1 MAKPVPPPP
10 APPSVP
16 IDVNLREALEERYL
30 AYALSTIMGRALPD
44 ARDGLKPVHRRIL
57 YGMHILRLDP
67 GSAFKKCAKI
77 VGDVMGSFHPHGDQA
92 IYEAL
97 VRLAQDFAS
106 RYPLIEGQGNF
117 GNIDGDNAA
126 AYRYTEARMTDVA
139 RLIMEGVE
147 ENSVDWRDNYS
158 GDTKEPIVMPS
169 AVPNLLANGAQGIAV
184 GMATSIPPHNIAELC
199 DAALHLIAHPGANV
213 EALAQFVPGPDF
225 PTGGVVIDA
234 KPAIIETYRTGRG
247 AFRVRARWAK
257 ADTGRGGWVVVVTQ
271 IPYGV
276 QKSRLIEQ
284 IANLLNERK
293 LPLLADVR
301 DESTEDVRIVL
312 EPRSRAVEPET
323 LMKSLFRLTELE
335 ARVSVNMNVLVDG
348 VTPRV
353 VSLGEALKQWL
364 DHRRNVLVRRSR
376 HRLAAID
383 RRLELLAGMII
394 VFLNLDEVIRIVR
407 EDDDPKEAL
416 KVRFSL
422 TEPQV
427 VYVLDTRLRSLR
439 RLEEMALRK
448 EQDDLTKEKAS
459 IEALLASERKQWR
472 MIEVE
477 IRDLRKKFGP
487 DTNLGRRRTSFEAA
501 PDVVVADL
509 TEAMIE
515 REPLTIVVS
524 QKGWIR
530 ALKGQ
535 VADLSG
541 ATFKG
546 DDGLKT
552 SFFAE
557 TTSKI
562 LVLASDGKV
571 FTLDACQIA
580 RRARAGR
587 ADPPHGRH
595 RRERRH
601 RRRLALCVGDEAPH
615 RVERRQRLHHRRRRA
630 SVLDPQGQGGA
641 QRHGAGDRGVDRARR
656 RRPCRGHRAEP
667 QASGVS
673 ACPAQRNGA
682 RQGHTLATLQGCR
695 PFRRQGFR
703 HRRRPH
709 LARLGRADLHRRQAR
724 AQGLDRQ
731 SRRSRPPAAQGVSEK
746 QQVRGVARPTGEGAK
761 FCGRA
766 GDSNGLGA
774 RICHPS
780 VGGRRARDLTTLLPP
795 RAPRSPR
802 TRRAAGRG

>member
-1 MAKPVPPPP
+1 MAKSVPPPP
-10 APPSVP
+10 PPPIAP

-57 YGMHILRLDP
+57 YGMHILKLDP

-139 RLIMEGVE
+139 RLVMEGVE
-147 ENSVDWRDNYS
+147 EDSVDWRDNYS
-158 GDTKEPIVMPS
+158 GDTQEPIVMPS

-184 GMATSIPPHNIAELC
+184 GMATSVPPHNIAELC
-199 DAALHLIAHPGANV
+199 DAALYLIAHPAADA
-213 EALAQFVPGPDF
+213 EALAEFVPGPDF

-234 KPAIIETYRTGRG
+234 KAAIIDTYRAGRG
-247 AFRVRARWAK
+247 AFRLRARWTK
-257 ADTGRGGWVVVVTQ
+257 EDTGRGGWVAVVTQ

-312 EPRSRAVEPET
+312 EPRTRAVEPET
-323 LMKSLFRLTELE
+323 LMESLFRLTELE

-353 VSLGEALKQWL
+353 VSLGEALRQWL
-364 DHRRNVLVRRSR
+364 DHRRTVLVRRSR

-383 RRLELLAGMII
+383 RRLELLAGMIVI
-394 VFLNLDEVIRIVR
+394 FLNLDEVIRIIR
-407 EDDDPKEAL
+407 EDEEPKEAL
-416 KVRFSL
+416 KARFSL

-448 EQDDLTKEKAS
+448 EEEDLTKEKAS
-459 IEALLASERKQWR
+459 IETLLDSERKQWQ
-472 MIEVE
+472 MIAVE
-477 IRDLRKKFGP
+477 IRDVKKKFGP
-487 DTNLGRRRTSFEAA
+487 ETKLGRRRTSFEAA

-509 TEAMIE
+509 AEAMIE
-515 REPLTIVVS
+515 REPLTILVT
-524 QKGWIR
+524 QRGWIR

-535 VADLSG
+535 VADLTG
-541 ATFKG
+541 AAFKG
-546 DDGLKT
+546 DDALKT

-562 LVLASDGKV
+562 LALTSDGKV
-571 FTLDACQIA
+571 FTVDAAKLPGGRGQGEPIRLMADIDESASIVAVWAYAPGAKRLIA
-580 RRARAGR
+580 SSDGNGFIVGEDELLSSTRKGRAILNVTAPATAALIASAAGDHVAVIGQNRKLLVFPLAQLNEMGRGKGTRLQRYKDGGISDAKAFALGDGLTWRDSAGR
-587 ADPPHGRH
+587 TFTVAKA
-595 RRERRH
+595 E
-601 RRRLALCVGDEAPH
+601 LKEWI
-615 RVERRQRLHHRRRRA
+615 
-630 SVLDPQGQGGA
+630 
-641 QRHGAGDRGVDRARR
+641 GDR
-656 RRPCRGHRAEP
+656 AE
-667 QASGVS
+667 A
-673 ACPAQRNGA
+673 
-682 RQGHTLATLQGCR
+682 
-695 PFRRQGFR
+695 
-703 HRRRPH
+703 
-709 LARLGRADLHRRQAR
+709 GR
-724 AQGLDRQ
+724 
-731 SRRSRPPAAQGVSEK
+731 
-746 QQVRGVARPTGEGAK
+746 
-761 FCGRA
+761 
-766 GDSNGLGA
+766 
-774 RICHPS
+774 
-780 VGGRRARDLTTLLPP
+780 LPP
-795 RAPRSPR
+795 KGFPKSNRFE
-802 TRRAAGRG
+802 G

>member
-10 APPSVP
+10 PPPSAP
-16 IDVNLREALEERYL
+16 IDVNLRDALEERYL

-57 YGMHILRLDP
+57 YGMHILKLDP

-139 RLIMEGVE
+139 RLLMEGVE
-147 ENSVDWRDNYS
+147 EDSVDWRDNYS
-158 GDTKEPIVMPS
+158 GDTQEPIVMPS

-199 DAALHLIAHPGANV
+199 DAALYLIAHPGAEA
-213 EALAQFVPGPDF
+213 EALAEFVPGPDF
-225 PTGGVVIDA
+225 PTGGVVIDG
-234 KPAIIETYRTGRG
+234 KSAIVETYRTGRG
-247 AFRVRARWAK
+247 AFRLRARWTK
-257 ADTGRGGWVVVVTQ
+257 EDIGRGGWVAVVTQ

-312 EPRSRAVEPET
+312 EPRTRAVEPET
-323 LMKSLFRLTELE
+323 LMESLFRLTELE
-335 ARVSVNMNVLVDG
+335 ARISVNMNVLVDG

-353 VSLGEALKQWL
+353 VSLGEALRQWL
-364 DHRRNVLVRRSR
+364 DHRRVVLVRRSR

-383 RRLELLAGMII
+383 RRLELLAGMIVI
-394 VFLNLDEVIRIVR
+394 FLNLDEVIRIVR
-407 EDDDPKEAL
+407 EEEEPKEAL
-416 KVRFSL
+416 KLRFALS
-422 TEPQV
+422 EPQV
-427 VYVLDTRLRSLR
+427 VYMLDTRLRSLR

-448 EQDDLTKEKAS
+448 ETDDLTKEKAS
-459 IEALLASERKQWR
+459 IESLLASERKQWQ
-472 MIEVE
+472 MIAVE
-477 IRDLRKKFGP
+477 IRDVKKKFGP
-487 DTNLGRRRTSFEAA
+487 ETKLGRRRTSFEAA
-501 PDVVVADL
+501 PEVVVADL
-509 TEAMIE
+509 AEAMIE

-530 ALKGQ
+530 TLKGQ
-535 VADLSG
+535 VADLST
-541 ATFKG
+541 ATYKG

-571 FTLDACQIA
+571 FTLDAAKLPGGRGQGEPIRLMADIDESAAIVAVWAHAEGMKRLIA
-580 RRARAGR
+580 ASDGNGFIVGDDDLLSSTRKGRAVINVATPATTALIVAAAGDYVAVIGLNRKLIVFPRAQLNEMVRGKGTRLQRYKDGGISDAKVFAIADGLTWRDSAGR
-587 ADPPHGRH
+587 TFTVSKP
-595 RRERRH
+595 E
-601 RRRLALCVGDEAPH
+601 LNVWI
-615 RVERRQRLHHRRRRA
+615 
-630 SVLDPQGQGGA
+630 
-641 QRHGAGDRGVDRARR
+641 GDR
-656 RRPCRGHRAEP
+656 AE
-667 QASGVS
+667 A
-673 ACPAQRNGA
+673 
-682 RQGHTLATLQGCR
+682 
-695 PFRRQGFR
+695 
-703 HRRRPH
+703 
-709 LARLGRADLHRRQAR
+709 GR
-724 AQGLDRQ
+724 
-731 SRRSRPPAAQGVSEK
+731 
-746 QQVRGVARPTGEGAK
+746 
-761 FCGRA
+761 
-766 GDSNGLGA
+766 
-774 RICHPS
+774 
-780 VGGRRARDLTTLLPP
+780 LPP
-795 RAPRSPR
+795 KGFPKNNRFE
-802 TRRAAGRG
+802 G

>member
-1 MAKPVPPPP
+1 MIAIHRRHNRYERPHGFQVAALERSIREAQRLGKPRDLQMDIAFRRVEP
-10 APPSVP
+10 APGDGGVDLPPDRPNADLADFRDLFGTVAGREQVERALAP
-16 IDVNLREALEERYL
+16 GELRLFARFRSRPVRGRVRIALLDLRSYL

-57 YGMHILRLDP
+57 YGMHILKLDP
-67 GSAFKKCAKI
+67 GTAFKKCAKI

-139 RLIMEGVE
+139 RLLMEGVDE
-147 ENSVDWRDNYS
+147 DSVDWRDNYS

-199 DAALHLIAHPGANV
+199 DAALYLIAHPDADA
-213 EALAQFVPGPDF
+213 EALATFVPGPDF
-225 PTGGVVIDA
+225 PTGGVVIDDKA
-234 KPAIIETYRTGRG
+234 AIIETYRTGRG
-247 AFRVRARWAK
+247 AFRLRARWTK
-257 ADTGRGGWVVVVTQ
+257 EDTGRGGWVAVVTE

-312 EPRSRAVEPET
+312 EPRTRAVEPET
-323 LMKSLFRLTELE
+323 LMESLFRLTELE

-353 VSLGEALKQWL
+353 VSLGEALRQWL
-364 DHRRNVLVRRSR
+364 DHRRAVLVRRSR

-383 RRLELLAGMII
+383 KRLELLAGMII

-407 EDDDPKEAL
+407 EDEEPKEAL
-416 KVRFSL
+416 KARFSL
-422 TEPQV
+422 TELQA
-427 VYVLDTRLRSLR
+427 VYILDTRLRSLR

-448 EQDDLTKEKAS
+448 EQDDLGKEKAS
-459 IEALLASERKQWR
+459 IESLLASEKKQWQ
-472 MIEVE
+472 MIAVE
-477 IRDLRKKFGP
+477 IRDVKKKFGP
-487 DTNLGRRRTSFEAA
+487 DTKLGRRRTSFEAA

-509 TEAMIE
+509 AEAMIE

-530 ALKGQ
+530 AMKGQ
-535 VADLSG
+535 VADLS
-541 ATFKG
+541 
-546 DDGLKT
+546 DGHLQGRRRL
-552 SFFAE
+552 E
-557 TTSKI
+557 D
-562 LVLASDGKV
+562 LVLRRDDVEDPGAGERRQGLHPRRRQ
-571 FTLDACQIA
+571 TA

-595 RRERRH
+595 RRERLD
-601 RRRLALCVGDEAPH
+601 RRRLGLRGGGEAPH
-615 RVERRQRLHHRRRRA
+615 RVKRRQRLHRRRRRA
-630 SVLDPQGQGGA
+630 SVLDPQGQGGP
-641 QRHGAGDRGVDRARR
+641 QRHGAGDARR
-656 RRPCRGHRAEP
+656 
-667 QASGVS
+667 
-673 ACPAQRNGA
+673 
-682 RQGHTLATLQGCR
+682 
-695 PFRRQGFR
+695 
-703 HRRRPH
+703 
-709 LARLGRADLHRRQAR
+709 
-724 AQGLDRQ
+724 
-731 SRRSRPPAAQGVSEK
+731 
-746 QQVRGVARPTGEGAK
+746 
-761 FCGRA
+761 
-766 GDSNGLGA
+766 
-774 RICHPS
+774 
-780 VGGRRARDLTTLLPP
+780 
-795 RAPRSPR
+795 
-802 TRRAAGRG
+802 

>member
-1 MAKPVPPPP
+1 MAKAVPPPP
-10 APPSVP
+10 PPPSAP
-16 IDVNLREALEERYL
+16 IDINLREALEERYL

-57 YGMHILRLDP
+57 YGMHVLKLDP

-139 RLIMEGVE
+139 RLLMEGVE
-147 ENSVDWRDNYS
+147 EDAVDWRDNYS
-158 GDTKEPIVMPS
+158 GDTQEPVVMPS

-199 DAALHLIAHPGANV
+199 DAALYLIAHPGAEA
-213 EALAQFVPGPDF
+213 EALAEFVPGPDF
-225 PTGGVVIDA
+225 PTGGVVIDERS
-234 KPAIIETYRTGRG
+234 AILETYRTGRG
-247 AFRVRARWAK
+247 AFRLRARWTKEDA
-257 ADTGRGGWVVVVTQ
+257 GRGGWVAVVTQ

-276 QKSRLIEQ
+276 QKSRLIEE
-284 IANLLNERK
+284 IAKLLNERK

-312 EPRSRAVEPET
+312 EPRTRAVEAET
-323 LMKSLFRLTELE
+323 LMESLFKLTELE
-335 ARVSVNMNVLVDG
+335 SRISVNMNVLVDG

-353 VSLGEALKQWL
+353 VSLSEALQQWL
-364 DHRRNVLVRRSR
+364 DHRRAVLVRRSR

-383 RRLELLAGMII
+383 KRLELVAGMIV
-394 VFLNLDEVIRIVR
+394 VFLNLDEVIRIIR
-407 EDDDPKEAL
+407 EDEEPKEAL
-416 KVRFSL
+416 KVRFAL

-459 IEALLASERKQWR
+459 IESLLASDRKQWQ
-472 MIEVE
+472 MIAVE
-477 IRDLRKKFGP
+477 IRGVKKKFAP
-487 DTNLGRRRTSFEAA
+487 DTKLGRRRTSFEAA

-509 TEAMIE
+509 AEAMIE
-515 REPLTIVVS
+515 REPLTILVS

-530 ALKGQ
+530 ALKGHA
-535 VADLSG
+535 ADLSA
-541 ATFKG
+541 ATFRG

-571 FTLDACQIA
+571 FTLDAAKLPGGRGQGEPIRLMADIDESASIVAVWAYGPSAKRLIA
-580 RRARAGR
+580 ASEGNGFIVGDDELLSSTRKGRAVINVTAPASAALIVPAAGDHVAVIGQNRKLIVFPLAQLNEMVRGKGTRLQRYKDGGLSDAKVFAIADGLTWRDSAGR
-587 ADPPHGRH
+587 TFTVSRP
-595 RRERRH
+595 E
-601 RRRLALCVGDEAPH
+601 LNEWVGN
-615 RVERRQRLHHRRRRA
+615 
-630 SVLDPQGQGGA
+630 
-641 QRHGAGDRGVDRARR
+641 
-656 RRPCRGHRAEP
+656 RAE
-667 QASGVS
+667 A
-673 ACPAQRNGA
+673 
-682 RQGHTLATLQGCR
+682 
-695 PFRRQGFR
+695 
-703 HRRRPH
+703 
-709 LARLGRADLHRRQAR
+709 GR
-724 AQGLDRQ
+724 
-731 SRRSRPPAAQGVSEK
+731 
-746 QQVRGVARPTGEGAK
+746 
-761 FCGRA
+761 
-766 GDSNGLGA
+766 
-774 RICHPS
+774 
-780 VGGRRARDLTTLLPP
+780 LPP
-795 RAPRSPR
+795 KGFPKNNRFE
-802 TRRAAGRG
+802 G

>member
-10 APPSVP
+10 APPPAP
-16 IDVNLREALEERYL
+16 IEVNLREALEERYL

-57 YGMHILRLDP
+57 YGMHILKLDP
-67 GSAFKKCAKI
+67 SSAFKKCAKI

-126 AYRYTEARMTDVA
+126 AYRYTEARLTDVA

-147 ENSVDWRDNYS
+147 EDSVDWRDNYS

-199 DAALHLIAHPGANV
+199 DAALHLIQEPKADA
-213 EALAQFVPGPDF
+213 ASLMDFVKGPDF
-225 PTGGVVIDA
+225 PTGGVVIDGKA
-234 KPAIIETYRTGRG
+234 AIAETYRTGRG

-257 ADTGRGGWVVVVTQ
+257 EDMGRGGWVAVVSE

-284 IANLLNERK
+284 IANLLGERK

-312 EPRSRAVEPET
+312 EPRSRTVEPET
-323 LMKSLFRLTELE
+323 LMESLFRLTELE
-335 ARVSVNMNVLVDG
+335 SRASVNMNVLVGG
-348 VTPRV
+348 VTPKV
-353 VSLGEALKQWL
+353 VSLPEALRQWL
-364 DHRRNVLVRRSR
+364 DHRRSVLLRRSR

-383 RRLELLAGMII
+383 RRLELTAGMIV
-394 VFLNLDEVIRIVR
+394 VFLNLDEVIRIIR
-407 EDDDPKEAL
+407 EDEEPKERL
-416 KVRFSL
+416 KLRFSL

-427 VYVLDTRLRSLR
+427 VYILDTRLRSLR

-448 EQDDLTKEKAS
+448 EQDDLAKEKAS
-459 IEALLASERKQWR
+459 IEALLGSERRQWR

-477 IRDLRKKFGP
+477 VRDIRKKFGP
-487 DTNLGRRRTSFEAA
+487 DTALGRRRTSFEAA

-509 TEAMIE
+509 AEAMIE

-524 QKGWIR
+524 EKGWIR

-535 VADLSG
+535 VADLTG

-557 TTSKI
+557 TTSKL

-571 FTLDACQIA
+571 FTLDASKLPGGRGQGEPIRLMADIDEGAAIVAVWAYAPGAKRLIVSSDGNGFIVGDDELLSSTRKGRAVLNVAAPATAALIVPAAGDHVAAIGQNRKLLVFPISQLNQMA
-580 RRARAGR
+580 RGKGTRLQRYKDGGVSDARVFALREGLTWRDSAGR
-587 ADPPHGRH
+587 TFTVAKAELKDWIGN
-595 RRERRH
+595 
-601 RRRLALCVGDEAPH
+601 
-615 RVERRQRLHHRRRRA
+615 
-630 SVLDPQGQGGA
+630 
-641 QRHGAGDRGVDRARR
+641 
-656 RRPCRGHRAEP
+656 RAE
-667 QASGVS
+667 A
-673 ACPAQRNGA
+673 
-682 RQGHTLATLQGCR
+682 
-695 PFRRQGFR
+695 
-703 HRRRPH
+703 
-709 LARLGRADLHRRQAR
+709 GR
-724 AQGLDRQ
+724 
-731 SRRSRPPAAQGVSEK
+731 
-746 QQVRGVARPTGEGAK
+746 
-761 FCGRA
+761 
-766 GDSNGLGA
+766 
-774 RICHPS
+774 
-780 VGGRRARDLTTLLPP
+780 LPP
-795 RAPRSPR
+795 KGFPKNNRFE
-802 TRRAAGRG
+802 G

>member
-1 MAKPVPPPP
+1 MAKAVPPPL
-10 APPSVP
+10 APSAP
-16 IDVNLREALEERYL
+16 IDVNLRDALEERYL

-139 RLIMEGVE
+139 RLLMGGVE
-147 ENSVDWRDNYS
+147 EDSVDWRDNYS
-158 GDTKEPIVMPS
+158 GDTREPIVMPS

-199 DAALHLIAHPGANV
+199 DAALYLIAHPRAET
-213 EALAQFVPGPDF
+213 EALLAFVCGPDF
-225 PTGGVVIDA
+225 PTGGVVIDDRA
-234 KPAIIETYRTGRG
+234 AIVETYRTGRG
-247 AFRVRARWAK
+247 AFRLRARWERE
-257 ADTGRGGWVVVVTQ
+257 DTGRGGWAAVVTE

-293 LPLLADVR
+293 LPLLADIR

-312 EPRSRAVEPET
+312 EPRSRTVEPET
-323 LMKSLFRLTELE
+323 LMESLFRLSELE
-335 ARVSVNMNVLVDG
+335 TRISVNMNVLVDG
-348 VTPRV
+348 VTPKV
-353 VSLGEALKQWL
+353 VSLGEALQQWL
-364 DHRRNVLVRRSR
+364 DHRRVVLVRRSR
-376 HRLAAID
+376 HRLAAIEK
-383 RRLELLAGMII
+383 RLELLAGMVI

-416 KVRFSL
+416 KVRFAL
-422 TEPQV
+422 TDPQV
-427 VYVLDTRLRSLR
+427 IYILDTRLRSLR

-448 EQDDLTKEKAS
+448 EQDELSKEKAA
-459 IEALLASERKQWR
+459 IELLLASEKKQWQ
-472 MIEVE
+472 IIAVEV
-477 IRDLRKKFGP
+477 RDVKKKFGLE
-487 DTNLGRRRTSFEAA
+487 TKLGKRRTSFEAA
-501 PDVVVADL
+501 PDVIVADL
-509 TEAMIE
+509 AEAMIE

-535 VADLSG
+535 VADLST
-541 ATFKG
+541 AAFKG
-546 DDGLKT
+546 DDGLKI

-571 FTLDACQIA
+571 FTLDAAKLPGGRGQGEPIRLMADLDESASIVAVWPYAPGAKRLIVASDGNGFVVGEDELLSSTRKGRAVINVKSPAKAALITPAVGDHVAVIGENRKLLVFRVSQLSEMARGKGTRLQRYKDGGVSDAKVFAIA
-580 RRARAGR
+580 DGLTWLDSAGR
-587 ADPPHGRH
+587 TFTVVKADLKDWIGN
-595 RRERRH
+595 
-601 RRRLALCVGDEAPH
+601 
-615 RVERRQRLHHRRRRA
+615 
-630 SVLDPQGQGGA
+630 
-641 QRHGAGDRGVDRARR
+641 
-656 RRPCRGHRAEP
+656 RAE
-667 QASGVS
+667 A
-673 ACPAQRNGA
+673 
-682 RQGHTLATLQGCR
+682 
-695 PFRRQGFR
+695 
-703 HRRRPH
+703 
-709 LARLGRADLHRRQAR
+709 GR
-724 AQGLDRQ
+724 
-731 SRRSRPPAAQGVSEK
+731 
-746 QQVRGVARPTGEGAK
+746 
-761 FCGRA
+761 
-766 GDSNGLGA
+766 
-774 RICHPS
+774 
-780 VGGRRARDLTTLLPP
+780 LPP
-795 RAPRSPR
+795 KGFPKNNRFE
-802 TRRAAGRG
+802 G